1 VDHND
6 CQKGGG
12 GFVLHQGKAHGGVV
26 WCRGEQEDERMEISA
41 RAVAQVILMG
51 HEMGRAEGELRGF
64 IERLGNEEQAELVA
78 IFWIGRGSF
87 DAAEFAEARA
97 VALREATVPTADYLF
112 GSPHF
117 ADHLEA
123 GAEALGLDVAGQGDD
138 LL

>member
-1 VDHND
+1 M
-6 CQKGGG
+6 G
-12 GFVLHQGKAHGGVV
+12 
-26 WCRGEQEDERMEISA
+26 ISS

-64 IERLGNEEQAELVA
+64 IERLGVEEQAELVA
-78 IFWIGRGSF
+78 IFWVGRGSF
-87 DAAEFAEARA
+87 EAEEFAEALA
-97 VALREATVPTADYLF
+97 TAKAEATSPTADYLF

-123 GAEALGLDVAGQGDD
+123 GAEALSLDVAEQEED